1 MTFCVLSGCSV
12 APPKQTPYTPPMQY
26 LAETPEPDKPT
37 SPVDNGKL
45 AEYTNAFRGQLR
57 ECNADKRTLYDLYQ
71 KNKDKQ

>member
-1 MTFCVLSGCSV
+1 
-12 APPKQTPYTPPMQY
+12 MQY

-57 ECNADKRTLYDLYQ
+57 ECNADKRTLYDLFN
-71 KNKDKQ
+71 NKDYK